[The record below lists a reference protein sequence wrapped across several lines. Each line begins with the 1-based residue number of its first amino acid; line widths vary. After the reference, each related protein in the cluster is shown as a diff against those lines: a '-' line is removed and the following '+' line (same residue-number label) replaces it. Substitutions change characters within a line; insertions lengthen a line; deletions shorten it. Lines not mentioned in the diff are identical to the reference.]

1 MKYRVAISNRQSP
14 WVPDDKHEKALK
26 TRTAKYYPLL
36 LCQTEDEA
44 MSLITHSL
52 WVRCNCRKLILK
64 AIISVLPFR
73 SSVGFFFFFKYT
85 QRETTGYYD
94 MVAKEVMTENTEP
107 YQVTNMTLQANK
119 FLGNSLFQQISMS
132 KETVTPPVIKNK
144 VTKLFKMDS
153 K

>member
-1 MKYRVAISNRQSP
+1 MKYRVAISSRQFP

-26 TRTAKYYPLL
+26 TQTAKYYSLL

-52 WVRCNCRKLILK
+52 WVTCNCRKLILK
-64 AIISVLPFR
+64 AIICVPPFR
-73 SSVGFFFFFKYT
+73 SSVGFFKYT
-85 QRETTGYYD
+85 QRETTGYYA

-119 FLGNSLFQQISMS
+119 VLGSSLFQQISMS
-132 KETVTPPVIKNK
+132 KETMTPAVNKNK
-144 VTKLFKMDS
+144 VTKLFKMGS

>member
-1 MKYRVAISNRQSP
+1 
-14 WVPDDKHEKALK
+14 
-26 TRTAKYYPLL
+26 
-36 LCQTEDEA
+36 
-44 MSLITHSL
+44 
-52 WVRCNCRKLILK
+52 
-64 AIISVLPFR
+64 
-73 SSVGFFFFFKYT
+73 
-85 QRETTGYYD
+85 